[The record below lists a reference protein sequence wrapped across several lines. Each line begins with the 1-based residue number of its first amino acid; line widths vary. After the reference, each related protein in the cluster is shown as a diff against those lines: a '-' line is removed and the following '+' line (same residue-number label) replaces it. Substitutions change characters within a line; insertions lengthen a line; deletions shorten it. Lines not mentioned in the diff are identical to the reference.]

1 MDRLIKAFRC
11 FAAIIDTGS
20 FTRAAE
26 RMHMTQPSLSQQI
39 RELEKHL
46 GFSLVTRSTRSISL
60 TPQGERLLP
69 AVRQMLKES
78 DALLADIQKVQ
89 YGLKHELRLGAA
101 LYTLDIPERIQLL
114 EGFIAHY
121 PDIPL
126 AIDNSLQSALLR
138 NLWQGKL
145 DLAMIIGMP
154 VPETDFEQ
162 RLSLRQ
168 DVELLFPDHLPRLT
182 LRREPVRLLVPI
194 ESPLAALEQ
203 VPARAMHG
211 QRIATLAPGHGDLL
225 VNAIERT
232 LRDAGAEPVYP
243 PESNAIAVERFGRQF
258 RIPAVSLG
266 WFTSGKSNRDNVVE
280 RPIEGLSLH
289 TELVL
294 LGNSQQLSHSAARF
308 WSFANGVLPK
318 TI

>member
-1 MDRLIKAFRC
+1 
-11 FAAIIDTGS
+11 
-20 FTRAAE
+20 
-26 RMHMTQPSLSQQI
+26 
-39 RELEKHL
+39 
-46 GFSLVTRSTRSISL
+46 
-60 TPQGERLLP
+60 
-69 AVRQMLKES
+69 MLKES

-203 VPARAMHG
+203 VPTRAMHG